1 MSESFPAADD
11 GAGAETPGAVAF
23 ADWARVVDTLGEA
36 VIAASA
42 DDVIVH
48 ANPPAEALLGWER
61 GGLIGQA
68 LTAVVPERF
77 RRRHLAA
84 FERFV
89 DEGGQ
94 ARTLQV
100 PALRRDGTEVPVEVV
115 LTGAALSGERVVIGN
130 VRDVSD
136 RVEVEGAGFVPDLVL
151 AAVAEERTL
160 DEAIPRVLEALGAS
174 LNWELVQLWMVDE
187 SGEELRLRSHW
198 LAPGVEA
205 GPFVNA
211 SRRTFRRGD
220 VLPGR
225 VWERGRAEWVA
236 DFGAEPSLLRREAA
250 ASSGLRAAFA
260 FPVVAGRRIL
270 GVIELISR
278 KPREASPEL
287 FSRLALLGTEL
298 GYFVERRTI
307 EEERL
312 AAHEALRLQTA
323 LLQTQSE
330 SGLEGQLVFSPQ
342 GQLVSLNRR
351 FAEMWGLSD
360 DFLERGSGPEALAL
374 AAQWL
379 EDPDAFLAGTS
390 EAQARR
396 QTVRDEI
403 VLRDGRVFDRYGA
416 PLVADGG
423 YLGYAWYFR
432 DVTDQKRI
440 ERELVRAGERSAAL
454 ARTLQQSLLPPEL
467 PSVRGLDVAA
477 RYHPAGA
484 GLDVG
489 GDFYDVFRTRRGSVG
504 IAIGDV
510 CGKGAPA
517 ASLTALVRYTLR
529 TAAMQTRSPAQ
540 ALSIV
545 NAAMI
550 RQQPEEGAGKFATVA
565 YAALQRSRGVNTLTV
580 SSGGHPLPLV
590 RRRDGTIETAA
601 RPGTLLGLFPTVQ
614 LHDHSLELES
624 GDAVVF
630 FTDGVIEARAGADFF
645 GEERVRAVLGH
656 TVGWSATDIA
666 AAIETAAFAFQGGDT
681 GDDIA
686 VLVIALR

>member
-1 MSESFPAADD
+1 
-11 GAGAETPGAVAF
+11 
-23 ADWARVVDTLGEA
+23 
-36 VIAASA
+36 
-42 DDVIVH
+42 
-48 ANPPAEALLGWER
+48 
-61 GGLIGQA
+61 
-68 LTAVVPERF
+68 
-77 RRRHLAA
+77 
-84 FERFV
+84 
-89 DEGGQ
+89 
-94 ARTLQV
+94 
-100 PALRRDGTEVPVEVV
+100 
-115 LTGAALSGERVVIGN
+115 
-130 VRDVSD
+130 
-136 RVEVEGAGFVPDLVL
+136 
-151 AAVAEERTL
+151 
-160 DEAIPRVLEALGAS
+160 
-174 LNWELVQLWMVDE
+174 
-187 SGEELRLRSHW
+187 
-198 LAPGVEA
+198 VEA
-205 GPFVNA
+205 GQFVDA

-220 VLPGR
+220 ALPGR

-236 DFGAEPSLLRREAA
+236 DFGAETGFSRREAA
-250 ASSGLRAAFA
+250 AASGLRAAFA
-260 FPVVAGRRIL
+260 FPVMAGHRML
-270 GVIELISR
+270 GVIELMSR
-278 KPREASPEL
+278 KPRDASPEL
-287 FSRLALLGTEL
+287 FSRLALLGAEL

-312 AAHEALRLQTA
+312 AAHDALRLQTA

-330 SGLEGQLVFSPQ
+330 SGLEGQLLVSPE
-342 GQLVSLNRR
+342 GEVVSLNRR
-351 FAEMWGLSD
+351 FAQMWGLSD
-360 DFLERGSGPEALAL
+360 DFLERGSAPEALAL

-379 EDPDAFLAGTS
+379 TDPDAFLAGTRQ
-390 EAQARR
+390 AQARR
-396 QTVRDEI
+396 QMVRDEI

-416 PLVADGG
+416 PLIADGG

-432 DVTDQKRI
+432 DVTDQKRV
-440 ERELVRAGERSAAL
+440 ERELARAGERSASL

-590 RRRDGTIETAA
+590 RRRDGTVEPAA

-614 LHDHSLELES
+614 LHDHSIELES

-645 GEERVRAVLGH
+645 GEERVRAILGH
-656 TVGWSATDIA
+656 TVGWSAADIV

-686 VLVIALR
+686 VLAVALR